1 MRDLHFLILRAGSF
15 SLLLSYL
22 LLSGCA
28 NLTDSQATSFS
39 AGGMRIHKN
48 IKTWK
53 DLLEQNIVMQQFD
66 YSCGAAALAT
76 LFQYYFQDNITEKA
90 ILEDII
96 KHLSQQDFTH
106 RKQEGL
112 SLLDLKKFA
121 ERQGYQAIGV
131 KLKFTA
137 LPQLPGPILVYLKN
151 DEYQHF
157 AILRGV
163 REDRVFLADPS
174 RGNVRMSIQAFANEW
189 QGIALVLG
197 KENFG
202 TPSNYPLAI
211 REDVLN
217 ELDATR
223 HSWFRFITPVR
234 LNDEVAR

>member
-1 MRDLHFLILRAGSF
+1 MRDLPFPILKVGNF
-15 SLLLSYL
+15 GIYL
-22 LLSGCA
+22 LLSQLLLSSCA
-28 NLTDSQATSFS
+28 NLADSQATSFS
-39 AGGMRIHKN
+39 AGGIRVHKN

-53 DLLEQNIVMQQFD
+53 DLLEQHIVMQQFD

-76 LFQYYFQDNITEKA
+76 LFQYYFQDPITEQD
-90 ILEDII
+90 ILTDIVEQ
-96 KHLSQQDFTH
+96 LSQQDFTR

-121 ERQGYQAIGV
+121 ERHGYQALGV
-131 KLKFTA
+131 KLKFA
-137 LPQLPGPILVYLKN
+137 VLPKLKGPILVYLED

-174 RGNVRMSIQAFANEW
+174 RGNIRMNVQAFANEW

-197 KENFG
+197 KKDFG

-211 REDVLN
+211 REKTPIVN
-217 ELDATR
+217 ELDAIR
-223 HSWFRFITPVR
+223 H
-234 LNDEVAR
+234 LLY